1 MQIKITLR
9 YYYIPIEY
17 FDNVGYWQ
25 GTKEARALTYH
36 FWKWKIEH
44 SL

>member
-9 YYYIPIEY
+9 YYYIPIED

-25 GTKEARALTYH
+25 GTKEALTYH